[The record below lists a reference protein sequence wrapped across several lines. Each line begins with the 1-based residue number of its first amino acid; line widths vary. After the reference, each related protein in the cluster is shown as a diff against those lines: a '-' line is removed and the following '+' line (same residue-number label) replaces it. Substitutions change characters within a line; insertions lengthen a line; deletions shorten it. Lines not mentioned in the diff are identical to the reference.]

1 MVSLNIYIY
10 PLSSDNGRLEMTRSG
25 TSCEVVVKNAMHKD
39 NGTWRFQIGT
49 GDNWNEM
56 KQELFLY
63 NVFVEGTSI
72 LNLFC

>member
-1 MVSLNIYIY
+1 MLNTDIEVAYDIDV
-10 PLSSDNGRLEMTRSG
+10 DNFGEG

-49 GDNWNEM
+49 GENWSEM

-72 LNLFC
+72 MT